1 MAEASLLLVF
11 ACLEIPEQTA
21 AAAAAAEAVAAV
33 ASLRSNEFSAFAIF
47 SVHLLVTKGPVSRC
61 TSSRAPSADSVVA
74 LGFAFQGS

>member
-21 AAAAAAEAVAAV
+21 AAAAEAVAAV
-33 ASLRSNEFSAFAIF
+33 ASPRSSEFSGFAIF
-47 SVHLLVTKGPVSRC
+47 AVHLLVTKGPVSRC
-61 TSSRAPSADSVVA
+61 TSSRAPA